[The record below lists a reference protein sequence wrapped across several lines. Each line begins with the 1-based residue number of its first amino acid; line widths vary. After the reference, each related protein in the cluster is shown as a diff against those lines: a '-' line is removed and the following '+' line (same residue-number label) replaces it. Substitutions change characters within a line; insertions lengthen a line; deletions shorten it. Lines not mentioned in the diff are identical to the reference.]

1 MYDILDSFTPNVSDA
16 EKTPQNEILAIQEE
30 IREELRKT
38 EKKLKKAKQKGKDG
52 KKFTRKIKK
61 LTKEN
66 KQLHS
71 LLYNAKQVPSKGRW
85 DGAIEKS
92 VPELIKFATVLVDR
106 KFPYKG
112 Q

>member
-52 KKFTRKIKK
+52 KKFKRKIKK
-61 LTKEN
+61 LKKEN
-66 KQLHS
+66 KKLES
-71 LLYNAKQVPSKGRW
+71 LLYNAKQAPCKGRW

-92 VPELIKFATVLVDR
+92 IPELIKLATIIVDR
-106 KFPYKG
+106 KLPPKG
-112 Q
+112 R